1 MSGHD
6 DHERGCHHGHE
17 HPEHPHHEDE
27 GGPEGTDFLD
37 LELSQMLAGMARG
50 LAKEAAVEV
59 LRELIHA
66 EIKQR
71 LGDRLA
77 ALAKLT
83 AADLVEDFEANL
95 EIEAAIEE
103 RQLAKALLDEQARAA
118 LRAPAKKSKK

>member
-59 LRELIHA
+59 LRRVPVEGAVVGRRTRPGGLRGGRRSTRGLLSGRAGGHPDSVRA
-66 EIKQR
+66 DRHRVPSLNPLDPR
-71 LGDRLA
+71 LTPVL
-77 ALAKLT
+77 
-83 AADLVEDFEANL
+83 
-95 EIEAAIEE
+95 
-103 RQLAKALLDEQARAA
+103 
-118 LRAPAKKSKK
+118 